1 MPNLVMDSLKDL
13 MKQPRAC
20 KTNLKQPQ
28 YEIRICSKPTFK
40 NKGDRMKVEH
50 KKGTHLQKQNNL
62 ASLGDEASMRV
73 NTFDMPQK
81 TT

>member
-1 MPNLVMDSLKDL
+1 MPNLVMDSSKDL
-13 MKQPRAC
+13 M
-20 KTNLKQPQ
+20 KQPQ